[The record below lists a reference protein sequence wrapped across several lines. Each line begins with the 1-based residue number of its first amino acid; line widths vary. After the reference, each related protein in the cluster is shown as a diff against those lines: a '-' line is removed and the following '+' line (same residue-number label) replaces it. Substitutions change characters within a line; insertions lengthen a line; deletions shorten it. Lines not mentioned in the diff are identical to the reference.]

1 MKKYKVTKK
10 GKIVFG
16 IMAILLLLSFYYLLN
31 GNGKQIDEDLDNQS
45 SNVIEIETDKDKE
58 GNTSIKT
65 PTESEENENQEY
77 DDENSLPTYSEEE
90 MKLLQDTCFIVFYEP
105 NEFYVP
111 KEYLNELVEFLKV
124 AKKYSDEYIIV
135 EGNVNLSGEKEYT
148 DWEKGVDTG
157 YDRALVI
164 KNYFID
170 NGISEDRITIINNGT
185 EKSLNIDLSSESLK
199 LNRRSDVFFSNYYCE
214 TIMDSK

>member
-1 MKKYKVTKK
+1 MKKYRVTKK

-16 IMAILLLLSFYYLLN
+16 VIAILFLLSFYYLLN
-31 GNGKQIDEDLDNQS
+31 GNEKQINNDLENNS
-45 SNVIEIETDKDKE
+45 SDVIEVETDKVEKIDPSME
-58 GNTSIKT
+58 TAD
-65 PTESEENENQEY
+65 ESEDSQKEN
-77 DDENSLPTYSEEE
+77 DENLLPTYSEDQI
-90 MKLLQDTCFIVFYEP
+90 KQLQDTCFSVFYEP

-111 KEYLNELVEFLKV
+111 KEYLDELVEFLKV
-124 AKKYSDEYIIV
+124 ATEYSDEYIIV
-135 EGNVNLSGEKEYT
+135 EGNVNLSGEKKYT
-148 DWEKGVDTG
+148 DWEKGRDTG

-185 EKSLNIDLSSESLK
+185 EKPLNIDLSNESLK

-214 TIMDSK
+214 MIMDSK

>member
-1 MKKYKVTKK
+1 MKKYRVTKK

-16 IMAILLLLSFYYLLN
+16 VIAILFLLSFYYLLN
-31 GNGKQIDEDLDNQS
+31 GNEKQINNDLENNS
-45 SNVIEIETDKDKE
+45 SDVIEVETDKVEKIDPSME
-58 GNTSIKT
+58 TAD
-65 PTESEENENQEY
+65 ESEDSQKEN
-77 DDENSLPTYSEEE
+77 DENLLPTYSEDQI
-90 MKLLQDTCFIVFYEP
+90 KQLQDTCFSVFYEP

-111 KEYLNELVEFLKV
+111 KEYLDELVEFLKV
-124 AKKYSDEYIIV
+124 ATEYSDEYIIV
-135 EGNVNLSGEKEYT
+135 EGNVNLSGEKKYT
-148 DWEKGVDTG
+148 DWEKGRDTG

-170 NGISEDRITIINNGT
+170 NGISEDKITIINNGT
-185 EKSLNIDLSSESLK
+185 EKPLNIDLSNESLK